1 MHYIGDEGFQIFT
14 SFKLEDEDRDKL
26 APVLRKFD
34 EHFLGKEN
42 VAYERYQFFTYRQ
55 SEGQSTDDYI
65 VQLKNKA
72 RRCKLEELQDSLIV
86 TMLTCGVRNHKVRE
100 RLLQD
105 DNLSLDK
112 AVELC
117 QVMESATAHSHMM
130 GQRTQAVPGYSS
142 VETVYNRSKSTNNK
156 VVKNC
161 KKCGKNEHSINKC
174 PAYGK
179 ICSYCKNLN
188 HFAAVCNKKK
198 NANVNKKKVSEVSET
213 VHEIHPVESVK
224 DSCFHVGSI
233 TESVMEVNA
242 DNRQWHTVLT
252 INNKKVTV
260 KIDTGAMVNIIPLKI
275 FKCLGLPEHI
285 IAKNDVTLNSYTGDK
300 LEVLGFCN
308 IKCENKN
315 KLYTLKFYVVNSNT
329 ESILGLESSVMLG
342 LIMKID
348 NVKCQNAQE
357 YSDLVKEYKDL
368 FTGTG
373 CLGEPYHISID
384 ENVKPVIHPTR
395 KVALPLL
402 DSLKES
408 LTELEKTGIIEKV
421 VGASDW
427 REGKEIKCFLEL
439 GDQSDESVIQTEHS
453 VQQDSDSEYESVS
466 NSVDNIP
473 LESLKNSNVKNLN
486 CERVLKPG
494 SEEAFVLKEK
504 VTSHGRISRPPRRL
518 SY

>member
-1 MHYIGDEGFQIFT
+1 MAENWKLWRARFENYLVASEVNKKDEKTQVAQLLHYIGDEGFQIFT
-14 SFKLEDEDRDKL
+14 SFKLEDDRDKL

-72 RRCKLEELQDSLIV
+72 RRCKLEGLQDSLIV

-117 QVMESATAHSHMM
+117 QVMESATARSHMM

-156 VVKNC
+156 
-161 KKCGKNEHSINKC
+161 
-174 PAYGK
+174 
-179 ICSYCKNLN
+179 
-188 HFAAVCNKKK
+188 
-198 NANVNKKKVSEVSET
+198 
-213 VHEIHPVESVK
+213 
-224 DSCFHVGSI
+224 
-233 TESVMEVNA
+233 
-242 DNRQWHTVLT
+242 
-252 INNKKVTV
+252 
-260 KIDTGAMVNIIPLKI
+260 
-275 FKCLGLPEHI
+275 
-285 IAKNDVTLNSYTGDK
+285 
-300 LEVLGFCN
+300 
-308 IKCENKN
+308 
-315 KLYTLKFYVVNSNT
+315 
-329 ESILGLESSVMLG
+329 
-342 LIMKID
+342 
-348 NVKCQNAQE
+348 
-357 YSDLVKEYKDL
+357 
-368 FTGTG
+368 
-373 CLGEPYHISID
+373 
-384 ENVKPVIHPTR
+384 
-395 KVALPLL
+395 
-402 DSLKES
+402 
-408 LTELEKTGIIEKV
+408 
-421 VGASDW
+421 

-439 GDQSDESVIQTEHS
+439 DDQSDESVIQTEHS

-473 LESLKNSNVKNLN
+473 LESLKNTNVKNLT